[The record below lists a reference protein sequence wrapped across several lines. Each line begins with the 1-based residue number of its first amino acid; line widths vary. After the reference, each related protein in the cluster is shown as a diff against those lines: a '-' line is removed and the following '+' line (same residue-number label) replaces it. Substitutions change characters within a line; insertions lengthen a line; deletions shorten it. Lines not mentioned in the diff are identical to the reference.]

1 MIQKYCKMFG
11 YFVTLLSFPN
21 SVTISGYRCTLLFS
35 QIKHHRRTLLSPGQT
50 TMFLFAVA
58 LVLSLSL
65 SLSLSKKIIFSTFRT
80 TTILEAEGRQI

>member
-65 SLSLSKKIIFSTFRT
+65 SKKIIFSTFRT